1 MLDLGT
7 LVEALTGVHSS
18 IEGLL
23 YMLALSSIRVLVIF
37 SVLPATGSQAIP
49 GAARTGAVYLMT
61 WFVAAGQSPADFA
74 NAGIPQLLL
83 LTGKEA
89 FIGLIIGY
97 TASTIFWI
105 AQAAGTLIDD
115 LAGFNNVQMTN
126 PLQGDQSTPVA
137 SLLLQL
143 SITLFYISGGM
154 VVLLGAMFESYRWWP
169 LLAGVP
175 DFHTAAADL
184 AIQQGENVLL
194 MAVKICTPIM
204 LALVLIDIG
213 LGVIGRAAGKLEP
226 ASLSQPIRGAVAV
239 VLLIA
244 LTSAVAVQVRDA
256 LHFTG
261 FSAVFSGIS
270 GPPAK

>member
-1 MLDLGT
+1 MPNLGA
-7 LVEALTGVHSS
+7 LFEALTGAHANLQ
-18 IEGLL
+18 GLL
-23 YMLALSSIRVLVIF
+23 YMLALSSIRSLVIF
-37 SVLPATGSQAIP
+37 TVLPATGSQAIP

-61 WFVAAGQSPADFA
+61 WFVAAGQTPAAFDRA
-74 NAGIPQLLL
+74 SIPELLL

-105 AQAAGTLIDD
+105 AEAAGTLIDD

-126 PLQGDQSTPVA
+126 PLQGEQSTPVA

-143 SITLFYISGGM
+143 SITLFYVSGGM
-154 VVLLGAMFESYRWWP
+154 AVLLGALFESYRWWP
-169 LLAGVP
+169 LAAGVP
-175 DFHTAAADL
+175 DFHAAASDL
-184 AIQQGENVLL
+184 AIHQGENVLL

-239 VLLIA
+239 MLLIA

-261 FSAVFSGIS
+261 FAAIFSGI
-270 GPPAK
+270 GAPGAK